1 MELNIYNPSKLYNPN
16 EYNLLDIYITY
27 LCQNL

>member
-1 MELNIYNPSKLYNPN
+1 MELNIYNLSKLYNPN
-16 EYNLLDIYITY
+16 ESNILDIYITY